1 MIDAFIFDMDGVILD
16 SEPLHF
22 EVDLAVL
29 QFLGVASEQD
39 YLERFVGMTNPEM
52 WSIIKVEHGLAQ
64 TVEEV
69 IDYQSTR
76 KLELLRDTP
85 MEPIDGI
92 PGLLAYLRSR
102 SIPIGL
108 ASSSP
113 RSFIEGVLA
122 KFGWEDV
129 FQCIISG
136 EEVPAG
142 KPAPDIYLE
151 TASKLGVSPSSCWVL
166 EDSRNG
172 VTAAKAAGMRC
183 IGFLN
188 PNSGNQ
194 DLSRADAVIHSIQE
208 IYTVLPEG
216 GRELEV

>member
-1 MIDAFIFDMDGVILD
+1 MMNAFIFDMDGVILD

-22 EVDLAVL
+22 EVDLVTL
-29 QFLGVASEQD
+29 GYLGVAPD
-39 YLERFVGMTNPEM
+39 VTYLEKFVGMTNPEM
-52 WSIIKVEHGLAQ
+52 WSIIKAEHGLVH
-64 TVEEV
+64 TVEEM
-69 IDYQSTR
+69 IDYQLAR
-76 KLELLRDTP
+76 KLKLLSDTP

-92 PGLLAYLRSR
+92 PELLAYLRNR
-102 SIPIGL
+102 SVPIGL

-122 KFGWEDV
+122 KFGWRDV

-151 TASKLGVSPSSCWVL
+151 TASKLGASPSSCWVL

-172 VTAAKAAGMRC
+172 VTAAKAAGMNC
-183 IGFLN
+183 VGFLN
-188 PNSGNQ
+188 PNSGSQ
-194 DLSRADAVIHSIQE
+194 DLSEADAIIHSVRD
-208 IYTVLPEG
+208 IYTILPAG